1 MKKLLMIIAL
11 SIFVVPSLAS
21 ASTGLNAQT
30 YYQNNKAEWSL
41 YVGNLWAIQMVDYV
55 LPFGVRYQDV
65 ACSSVRNMCY
75 VSNDLMRVFKF
86 DITLF
91 TKWQEE
97 VTGKKVVFKPLFNV
111 IR

>member
-1 MKKLLMIIAL
+1 MKKLFMIIAL
-11 SIFVVPSLAS
+11 FIFVVPSLAS

-30 YYQNNKAEWSL
+30 YYQNNKSEWSL
-41 YVGNLWAIQMVDYV
+41 YVGNLWAIQIVDYV

-65 ACSSVRNMCY
+65 ACSNSRHMCY

-86 DITLF
+86 DIKLF
-91 TKWQEE
+91 TRGQEE
-97 VTGKKVVFKPLFNV
+97 VTGTKVIFKPLFNV